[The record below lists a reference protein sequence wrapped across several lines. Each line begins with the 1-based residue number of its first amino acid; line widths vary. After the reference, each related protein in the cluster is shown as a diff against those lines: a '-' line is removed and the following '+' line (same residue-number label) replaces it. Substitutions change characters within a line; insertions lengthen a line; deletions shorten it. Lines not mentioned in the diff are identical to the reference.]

1 MISNICREILS
12 TLEEGGYDA
21 YIVGGCVRDMLMK
34 RQFHDY
40 DITTSASPEQVTE
53 LFGDKKVIPTG
64 IQHGTVTVI
73 SGGIPFEITTFRVD
87 GEYSDS
93 RRPDKVIY
101 TSDLREDLARRDFT
115 MNAIAMDLRGDIY
128 DPFSGEEDIRRG
140 VIRCVGDP
148 EKRFTED
155 ALRILRAVRFASQLG
170 FSIESKTS
178 EALLA
183 LRGRLDKVSRERVR
197 DELDKLI
204 SGEYSTEVMLG
215 YREIIGQIVP
225 ELRESFDFQQHSRYH
240 KYDVYEHTVRAI
252 AGAPDELLMK
262 RTMLLHDVAKPK
274 MFRLDENGVG
284 HFKQHA
290 EVGAEM
296 AVEIMKR
303 LKYDNA
309 TIETIRTLIYYHS
322 RNFHSPEEV
331 RLLASE
337 IGTEMF
343 CKLMEVKKADNRG
356 KNAFVLEENPVF
368 DRYAEYVRRLEAE
381 GFCFKLSQLAVNGSD
396 IAALGAEGPEI
407 GRILK
412 KLHRLV
418 VTGEAENDHAVLT
431 EKAKEEIE

>member
-1 MISNICREILS
+1 MISNTCREILS
-12 TLEEGGYDA
+12 TLESAGYDA

-53 LFGDKKVIPTG
+53 LFSGMKVIPTG

-73 SGGIPFEITTFRVD
+73 ADETPFEITTFRVD
-87 GEYSDS
+87 GDYSDS

-115 MNAIAMDLRGDIY
+115 MNAIAMDLRGDIF
-128 DPFSGEEDIRRG
+128 DPYGGEQDIRSG
-140 VIRCVGDP
+140 VIRCVGEA

-170 FSIESKTS
+170 FSIEEKTS

-204 SGEYSTEVMLG
+204 SGEYSTEVMLE
-215 YREIIGQIVP
+215 YRELIGQIIP

-252 AGAPDELLMK
+252 AGAPDDLLMK

-284 HFKQHA
+284 HFKRHA

-303 LKYDNA
+303 LKYDNSS
-309 TIETIRTLIYYHS
+309 IEEIRTLIYYHS
-322 RNFHSPEEV
+322 RNFHSPAEV

-343 CKLMEVKKADNRG
+343 CKLMEIKKADNRG

-368 DRYAEYVRRLEAE
+368 DSYAEYVRQLEAE
-381 GFCFKLSQLAVNGSD
+381 GYCLSLSQLAVNGND
-396 IAALGAEGPEI
+396 IAALGAKGPEI

-412 KLHRLV
+412 QLLDQV
-418 VTGEAENDHAVLT
+418 VSGDIPNIRNVLT
-431 EKAKEEIE
+431 ERAKEEIE

>member
-1 MISNICREILS
+1 MIYFLSDFAFLAKFNWGSNKKRRGIAIETKKVYNRGVKAVRQMISNICREILS

-183 LRGRLDKVSRERVR
+183 LRGS
-197 DELDKLI
+197 
-204 SGEYSTEVMLG
+204 
-215 YREIIGQIVP
+215 
-225 ELRESFDFQQHSRYH
+225 
-240 KYDVYEHTVRAI
+240 
-252 AGAPDELLMK
+252 
-262 RTMLLHDVAKPK
+262 
-274 MFRLDENGVG
+274 
-284 HFKQHA
+284 
-290 EVGAEM
+290 
-296 AVEIMKR
+296 
-303 LKYDNA
+303 
-309 TIETIRTLIYYHS
+309 
-322 RNFHSPEEV
+322 
-331 RLLASE
+331 
-337 IGTEMF
+337 
-343 CKLMEVKKADNRG
+343 
-356 KNAFVLEENPVF
+356 
-368 DRYAEYVRRLEAE
+368 
-381 GFCFKLSQLAVNGSD
+381 
-396 IAALGAEGPEI
+396 
-407 GRILK
+407 
-412 KLHRLV
+412 
-418 VTGEAENDHAVLT
+418 
-431 EKAKEEIE
+431 